1 MKYAA
6 LMFDIVESRNYESRY
21 EVQRIL
27 MKSVSYL
34 NEMYKNDIKKEVV
47 SSAGDEFQGL
57 FLNLQSAFL
66 YIRKL
71 QLLVYPVKVRCGI
84 GYGEI
89 KYDDDR
95 WTSSA
100 FDGEA
105 YYFARDAII
114 EASHRKSNALIF
126 NTKSRYDK
134 YLNMLCY
141 ASIDMKMRQ
150 SQIAR
155 WIELLADI
163 ILPMGQSNEDSNFY
177 DFILDFRERVIEC
190 ERWNRITGR
199 PRDVEVTRTDFH
211 YLFDV
216 KKELSYRED
225 YNNQYFVEDFW
236 VRGMSTIIAQAM
248 DTSRQNVDRYMGLG
262 KIKESRTMDKS
273 IYEFLGEAIW
283 QNF

>member
-21 EVQRIL
+21 EIQRIL
-27 MKSVSYL
+27 MNSVNYL
-34 NEMYKNDIKKEVV
+34 NEMYKYDIKKEVV

-71 QLLVYPVKVRCGI
+71 QLLVYPIKVRCGI

-95 WTSSA
+95 WSSSA

-105 YYFARDAII
+105 YYLARDAII
-114 EASHRKSNALIF
+114 EASHRKSNAVIF

-134 YLNMLCY
+134 YLNMLCF
-141 ASIDMKMRQ
+141 ASIDIKMRQ

-163 ILPMGQSNEDSNFY
+163 ILPMGQLNEAPAFY
-177 DFILDFRERVIEC
+177 DFILDVRNRVIES
-190 ERWNRITGR
+190 ERWNRITGT
-199 PRDVEVTRTDFH
+199 PRHVEPTRTDFR
-211 YLFDV
+211 YLFEV
-216 KKELSYRED
+216 RRELFYRED
-225 YNNQYFVEDFW
+225 YDNQHFVEDFW
-236 VRGMSTIIAQAM
+236 VHGMSTIIAQAM
-248 DTSRQNVDRYMGLG
+248 DTSRQNVDRYMALG
-262 KIKESRTMDKS
+262 KIKESRTMDKT
-273 IYEFLGEAIW
+273 IYEFLGEEIW
-283 QNF
+283 QIF